1 MRSDEAKCGKR
12 QSPGRSLYNALG
24 YTKEELDKPGANEFT
39 IKAYEE
45 LLHKLEC
52 NINYDILNKK

>member
-1 MRSDEAKCGKR
+1 MEMKKEFTTDELIRMLKAIEKE
-12 QSPGRSLYNALG
+12 
-24 YTKEELDKPGANEFT
+24 KEELDKPGANEFT

>member
-1 MRSDEAKCGKR
+1 MSEKE
-12 QSPGRSLYNALG
+12 
-24 YTKEELDKPGANEFT
+24 KEELDKPGANEFT

-52 NINYDILNKK
+52 NINHDILNKK